1 MLKCDY
7 PITTLSLKHDKKES
21 RTYTAFTESLHWLK
35 EDIERKFE
43 NGLGV
48 LASI

>member
-1 MLKCDY
+1 MTIQLQPHDF
-7 PITTLSLKHDKKES
+7 KHDKKES
-21 RTYTAFTESLHWLK
+21 RTYTAFTESLHLLR

-48 LASI
+48 LAPI